1 MPAYLSRIAAAAT
14 AGGGNRRPF
23 SPSIRSRSPIAERDQ
38 RLTLTGSQWDFEGT
52 IDSDPSL
59 LETPAPIKSAPGVE
73 PAAPTS
79 APEISQGPSSPSP
92 PLAHEFA
99 DPPESRHIGRET
111 PTLRQ
116 PQTDN
121 SPRRAG
127 TVAQDAPTPEPNL
140 RTEKQ
145 SASHEPPLPPATES
159 TVQPAR
165 GTRRALDHPMRPKK
179 SPINTTL
186 PILEEA
192 NADAPSTVGQTALQ
206 TPPTERIERSFLE
219 PRPVQQPP
227 WRKESRAPGPPLT
240 GGDPTARHR
249 QSAALETSP
258 EAARPGVTI
267 DYLHVEVVAAP
278 AEKPK
283 PKPAVPAPVRPVPV
297 SQIGP
302 LRGVAKHLAF
312 SVRQR

>member
-38 RLTLTGSQWDFEGT
+38 RLTLTGSQWHFEGA

-59 LETPAPIKSAPGVE
+59 LETLAPIKSAPGVE

-79 APEISQGPSSPSP
+79 TPEISQGPSSPSP

-99 DPPESRHIGRET
+99 DSPESRQMGRET
-111 PTLRQ
+111 STLRQ

-127 TVAQDAPTPEPNL
+127 PVPQDAPTPEPNL

-145 SASHEPPLPPATES
+145 SASHEPPLAPATES
-159 TVQPAR
+159 IVPPAR
-165 GTRRALDHPMRPKK
+165 GARRALDHPMRP
-179 SPINTTL
+179 
-186 PILEEA
+186 EEIADQYA
-192 NADAPSTVGQTALQ
+192 NADAPSTVGQTPLQ

-219 PRPVQQPP
+219 RRPVQQPP
-227 WRKESRAPGPPLT
+227 WRKESRSLGPPLT

-283 PKPAVPAPVRPVPV
+283 PKPAAPAPVRPVPV

-312 SVRQR
+312 SLRQR